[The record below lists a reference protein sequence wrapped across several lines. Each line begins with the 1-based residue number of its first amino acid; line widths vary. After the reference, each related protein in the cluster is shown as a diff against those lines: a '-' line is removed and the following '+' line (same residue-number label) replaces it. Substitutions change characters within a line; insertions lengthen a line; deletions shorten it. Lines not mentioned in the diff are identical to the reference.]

1 MKFKVQ
7 GIEKSALTRS
17 HCGVTN
23 ACKSICEVEQ
33 TTT

>member
-7 GIEKSALTRS
+7 GIEQSALSRS

-23 ACKSICEVEQ
+23 ACKSSCEVELI
-33 TTT
+33 TT